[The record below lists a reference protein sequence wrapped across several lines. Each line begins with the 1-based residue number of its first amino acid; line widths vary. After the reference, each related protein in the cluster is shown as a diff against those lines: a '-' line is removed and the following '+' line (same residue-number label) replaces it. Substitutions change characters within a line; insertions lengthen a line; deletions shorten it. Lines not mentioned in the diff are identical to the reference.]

1 MSKKLLI
8 TGASG
13 FLGYHLVEE
22 AVKQGFEVT
31 AAVRRHSPVEQLK
44 NFPIEFTS
52 LDYEDPR
59 ALLKNLTENN
69 YDYIVHAAGATK
81 AHHTEDYDRVNALY
95 TMNLAQAAV
104 AYGQQLKK
112 FVFISSLAAVG
123 PLDNSFDTI
132 TEKKVSKPVTP
143 YGKSKLLAEV
153 NLASFNTLPLI
164 ILRPTAI
171 YGPMERDLFLI
182 IKAIYRGLEL
192 YIGDIDQMLSFV
204 HVKDVAKV
212 SLQALTSSTQKGVY
226 NLSDGQRYDRY
237 ALTAVLK
244 NLLHKKTIKIHLP
257 LPVVKV
263 MASVLEVIYS
273 FSKKKPALNTDK
285 LAELTARNWVCS
297 IDSLQKDI
305 GYVPRYTLQN
315 GMKET
320 LEWYKINKWL

>member
-31 AAVRRHSPVEQLK
+31 AAVRRNSPVEQLK
-44 NFPIEFTS
+44 KFPIEFTS
-52 LDYEDPR
+52 LDYEDHR
-59 ALLKNLTENN
+59 ALLKNLTEGN

-81 AHHTEDYDRVNALY
+81 ANHAEDYDRVNAQY
-95 TMNLAQAAV
+95 TQNLAQAAV
-104 AYGQQLKK
+104 AYGQHLKK

-143 YGKSKLLAEV
+143 YGKSKLLAEA

-164 ILRPTAI
+164 VLRPTAI

-182 IKAIYRGLEL
+182 VKSINRGLEL
-192 YIGDIDQMLSFV
+192 YIGQIDQMLSFV
-204 HVKDVAKV
+204 HVKDVARV
-212 SLQALTSSTQKGVY
+212 SLQALTSSTQKGTY

-237 ALTAVLK
+237 ALTSILK
-244 NLLHKKTIKIHLP
+244 NTLHKKTIKIHLP
-257 LPVVKV
+257 IPMVK
-263 MASVLEVIYS
+263 ALAAVLELFYS
-273 FSKKKPALNTDK
+273 FSKKKPALNTEK
-285 LAELTARNWVCS
+285 MAELTARNWVCS
-297 IDSLQKDI
+297 IDLLKKDI
-305 GYVPRYTLQN
+305 GYLPEYTLQS

-320 LEWYKINKWL
+320 VEWYKTNKWL

>member
-1 MSKKLLI
+1 MSQKLLI

-31 AAVRRHSPVEQLK
+31 AAVRKNSPVEQLK
-44 NFPIEFTS
+44 KFPIEFIS
-52 LDYEDPR
+52 LDYEDHR
-59 ALLKNLTENN
+59 ALLKNLTEGN

-81 AHHTEDYDRVNALY
+81 ANHAEDYDRVNAQY
-95 TMNLAQAAV
+95 TQNLAQAAV
-104 AYGQQLKK
+104 AYGEHLKK

-143 YGKSKLLAEV
+143 YGKSKLLAEA

-164 ILRPTAI
+164 VLRPTAI

-182 IKAIYRGLEL
+182 VKSINRGLEL
-192 YIGDIDQMLSFV
+192 YIGQIDQMLSFV
-204 HVKDVAKV
+204 HVKDVARV
-212 SLQALTSSTQKGVY
+212 SLQALSSSIQKGTY

-237 ALTAVLK
+237 ALTSILK
-244 NLLHKKTIKIHLP
+244 NSLHKKTIKIHLP
-257 LPVVKV
+257 IPVVK
-263 MASVLEVIYS
+263 ALAAVLEVFYS
-273 FSKKKPALNTDK
+273 FSKKKPALNTEK
-285 LAELTARNWVCS
+285 MAELTAHNWVCS
-297 IDSLQKDI
+297 IDLLKKDI
-305 GYVPRYTLQN
+305 GYLPQYTLQT

-320 LEWYKINKWL
+320 VEWYKTNKWL